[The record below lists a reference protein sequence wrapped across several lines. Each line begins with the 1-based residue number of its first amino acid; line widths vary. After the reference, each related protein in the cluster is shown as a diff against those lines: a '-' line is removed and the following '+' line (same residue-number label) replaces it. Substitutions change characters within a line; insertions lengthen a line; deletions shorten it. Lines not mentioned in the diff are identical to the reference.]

1 MECVETEDFFIKSIS
16 AMSKVEFEHRCRRL
30 HNVLDENDLSS
41 NMSFSHKGT
50 DPIPLVITTD
60 EWKTLEA
67 GVAQRARLFNALAS
81 DIYGEQRLWKEG
93 KLSAALLFANPDF
106 LQVVWKV
113 RPAGGLFVN
122 LASTDVVRLKDGSF
136 VAVADHLQ
144 VPEGLGRALENRI
157 GVSRAFP
164 ELFRSMRTERLAV
177 FFKKLM
183 DGLDEMHKEICNR
196 GESDKV
202 VLLAS
207 GPENP
212 RRAEDAVIARYLGIS
227 LVENDDLAIRN
238 MQVYMK
244 TLMGLKKI
252 GTIFRRVEDGMC
264 DPLELRVDSGE
275 GAVGLISTVRAGN
288 VAIAN
293 FLGTGV
299 LESPMFKPFLP
310 EICRELLGE
319 ELLLHDVETLWLGN
333 EEDAERVLNDP
344 EKWIFKKA
352 FRDAENFKET
362 EPKAYASMTTTAQL
376 ALLQAVEEAPEQW
389 VAEKNMD
396 VATVYAYR
404 ETISTV
410 HGDSKKE
417 DHPQFSPAVALMRFF
432 AVNTAK
438 NLSEPETTVMPGG
451 LGIFKFADKA
461 SASST
466 VSFSKAKAIGEELG
480 EKDIWVLS
488 ENPVANF
495 SLLAPASQT
504 ITPSR
509 ASGNLPSRAAENL
522 FRLGRALSASNM
534 MARIARGIAVRLSD
548 ESWMD
553 MPELPWILKAGLS
566 DESQSRLAQD
576 PENALRY
583 FILRKDN
590 KDGMQCVL
598 TEIRDLG
605 MQLRDRI
612 SEDLWLYLNGFGIA
626 EMPAGPGAAAL
637 LPYLKEVLSDS
648 AAVAGLAAD
657 SMTRGHEWRFLE
669 IGREIECALRT
680 LQLVKSLLSTTPTDE
695 MTNLRLLQAV
705 LEIGDGL
712 MTYHRRYGGRLQI
725 VPVIDLL
732 LSDESN
738 PRSVAYQVAKLR
750 DASKHLPGNN
760 QSEATFSPL
769 DRELMRVLAELRL
782 ANIEQLAETK
792 NNNRENLIKL
802 LDEQISSIERI
813 SEIVTR
819 LYLSHAPRTGV
830 LHATTTKMSEV

>member
-1 MECVETEDFFIKSIS
+1 MNSIDFEDSFFKSVSALPKTEFDHRIK
-16 AMSKVEFEHRCRRL
+16 RL
-30 HNVLDENDLSS
+30 HNVLEENDLSS
-41 NMSFSHKGT
+41 NMDHAHKGT
-50 DPIPLVITTD
+50 DPIPLVISSD
-60 EWKTLEA
+60 EWKNLEA
-67 GVAQRARLFNALAS
+67 GINQRARLFNALAK

-93 KLSAALLFANPDF
+93 RLPAALLFANPDF

-113 RPAGGLFVN
+113 KPVGDIFVN
-122 LASTDVVRLKDGSF
+122 LASTDVARLKDGSF
-136 VAVADHLQ
+136 VAMADHLQ

-177 FFKKLM
+177 FFKKLL
-183 DGLDEMHKEICNR
+183 DGLNEMHKGIR
-196 GESDKV
+196 TQGESEKV

-207 GPENP
+207 GPDNP
-212 RRAEDAVIARYLGIS
+212 RRAEDAVIARYLGIP

-275 GAVGLISTVRAGN
+275 GAVGLISSVREGN

-299 LESPMFKPFLP
+299 LETPLFKPFLP

-319 ELLLHDVETLWLGN
+319 ELLLRDVETLWLGN
-333 EEDAERVLNDP
+333 KKDFECAMAEP

-352 FRDAENFKET
+352 FRDGASFKDAES
-362 EPKAYASMTTTAQL
+362 KAYASMTTTAQL
-376 ALLQAVEEAPEQW
+376 ALLQSIESAPEEW
-389 VAEKNMD
+389 VAEKVME
-396 VATVYAYR
+396 V
-404 ETISTV
+404 STV
-410 HGDSKKE
+410 NAYCDSSRE
-417 DHPQFSPAVALMRFF
+417 FMPAVSLMRFF
-432 AVNTAK
+432 AVNTSK
-438 NLSEPETTVMPGG
+438 DRNDETSVMPGG
-451 LGIFKFADKA
+451 LGVFQFVQNDSAANTICFAKVC
-461 SASST
+461 T
-466 VSFSKAKAIGEELG
+466 VGDVLF
-480 EKDIWVLS
+480 EKDVWVLS
-488 ENPVANF
+488 EKPVQSF
-495 SLLAPASQT
+495 SLLAPADQA

-522 FRLGRALSASNM
+522 FRLGRDLSATNM
-534 MARIARGIAVRLSD
+534 MARIARGVAVRLSD

-553 MPELPWILKAGLS
+553 MLEIPWILNAGLS
-566 DESQSRLAQD
+566 DDSQSRLAQD

-583 FILRKDN
+583 FVLRKDN

-598 TEIRDLG
+598 TEIRELG

-669 IGREIECALRT
+669 LGREIECAIRT
-680 LQLVKSLLSTTPTDE
+680 LQLLKSLLSTAPDDE
-695 MTNLRLLQAV
+695 MTNLRLLQSL

-750 DASKHLPGNN
+750 EASKHLPGNN

-769 DRELMRVLAELRL
+769 DRELMRVLADLRL
-782 ANIEQLAETK
+782 ANIEQLAETV
-792 NNNRENLIKL
+792 NNKRENLIKH
-802 LDEQISSIERI
+802 LDSQIQSIERI
-813 SEIVTR
+813 VDIVTG
-819 LYLSHAPRTGV
+819 LYLSHAPRAGV
-830 LHATTTKMSEV
+830 IHATTTEMSEV

>member
-1 MECVETEDFFIKSIS
+1 MNMECVETEDTFIRSIS
-16 AMSKVEFEHRCRRL
+16 ALSKVEFEHRCRRL

-41 NMSFSHKGT
+41 SMGGNHKGT
-50 DPIPLVITTD
+50 DPIPLVITAE
-60 EWKTLEA
+60 EWKTLET
-67 GVAQRARLFNALAS
+67 GIAQRARLFNALAS
-81 DIYGEQRLWKEG
+81 DIYGEQNLWKKG
-93 KLSAALLFANPDF
+93 KLPAALLFANPDF

-113 RPAGGLFVN
+113 RPVGDVFVN
-122 LASTDVVRLKDGSF
+122 LTSTDVARLKDGSF
-136 VAVADHLQ
+136 VAVSDHLQ

-164 ELFRSMRTERLAV
+164 ELFRSMQTERLAG

-183 DGLDEMHKEICNR
+183 DGLDAMHKNIG
-196 GESDKV
+196 GEGETSKV

-207 GPENP
+207 SPDNP
-212 RRAEDAVIARYLGIS
+212 RRAEDAVIARYLGIP

-264 DPLELRVDSGE
+264 DPLELRIDSGE
-275 GAVGLISTVRAGN
+275 GAVGLISSVRAGN
-288 VAIAN
+288 IAIAN

-299 LESPMFKPFLP
+299 LETPVFKPFLP

-319 ELLLHDVETLWLGN
+319 ELLLRDVETLWLGN
-333 EEDAERVLNDP
+333 ADDAERVLAEP

-352 FRDAENFKET
+352 FRDEGSFKEA
-362 EPKAYASMTTTAQL
+362 EPKTYATMTTTAQL
-376 ALLQAVEEAPEQW
+376 ALLQTVENAPEQW
-389 VAEKNMD
+389 VAERSME
-396 VATVYAYR
+396 VSTVYAYR
-404 ETISTV
+404 GVFT
-410 HGDSKKE
+410 
-417 DHPQFSPAVALMRFF
+417 PAVSLMRFF
-432 AVNTAK
+432 AVNTA
-438 NLSEPETTVMPGG
+438 NETSVMPGG
-451 LGIFKFADKA
+451 LGIFKFADSNATNDA
-461 SASST
+461 SAST
-466 VSFSKAKAIGEELG
+466 VCAKNEYLG

-495 SLLAPASQT
+495 SLLAPASQA

-509 ASGNLPSRAAENL
+509 AGGDLPSRAAENL
-522 FRLGRALSASNM
+522 FRLGRALSSSNM

-553 MPELPWILKAGLS
+553 MPELPWILKAGLT

-590 KDGMQCVL
+590 KNGMQCVL
-598 TEIRDLG
+598 TEIRELG

-626 EMPAGPGAAAL
+626 DVPAGTGAAAL

-669 IGREIECALRT
+669 LGREIECAIRT
-680 LQLVKSLLSTTPTDE
+680 LQLVKSLLYTVPTDE

-712 MTYHRRYGGRLQI
+712 MTYHRRYGGRLQV

-750 DASKHLPGNN
+750 KAAKHLPGND

-782 ANIEQLAETK
+782 ANIEQLAETVDNK
-792 NNNRENLIKL
+792 RETLIKL
-802 LDEQISSIERI
+802 VETQINSIERI
-813 SEIVTR
+813 AEIVNR
-819 LYLSHAPRTGV
+819 LYLSHAPRAGV
-830 LHATTTKMSEV
+830 FHATTTDVSEV

>member
-41 NMSFSHKGT
+41 SMSFSHKGT

-93 KLSAALLFANPDF
+93 KLPAALLFANPDF

-183 DGLDEMHKEICNR
+183 DGLDEMHKEIRNR

-212 RRAEDAVIARYLGIS
+212 RRAEDAVIARYLGIP

-299 LESPMFKPFLP
+299 LESPMFKPFLS

-333 EEDAERVLNDP
+333 DEDAERVLNDP

-362 EPKAYASMTTTAQL
+362 EPKAYATMTTTAQL

-389 VAEKNMD
+389 VAEKSID
-396 VATVYAYR
+396 VATVYTYR
-404 ETISTV
+404 EPPLNAAQNNAARS
-410 HGDSKKE
+410 DSGKTGG
-417 DHPQFSPAVALMRFF
+417 PVFSSVTARMRFF
-432 AVNTAK
+432 AVNTK
-438 NLSEPETTVMPGG
+438 KETAVMPGG
-451 LGIFKFADKA
+451 LGILSDK
-461 SASST
+461 
-466 VSFSKAKAIGEELG
+466 LG

-522 FRLGRALSASNM
+522 FRLGRDLSASNM

-590 KDGMQCVL
+590 KEGMQCVL

-669 IGREIECALRT
+669 IGREIECALRS
-680 LQLVKSLLSTTPTDE
+680 LQLVKSLLSTAPTDE

-760 QSEATFSPL
+760 HSEATFSPL
-769 DRELMRVLAELRL
+769 DRELMRVLAELSL
-782 ANIEQLAETK
+782 ANIELLAETE

-802 LDEQISSIERI
+802 LDVQISSIERI
-813 SEIVTR
+813 AEIVTR
-819 LYLSHAPRTGV
+819 LYLSHAPRAGV
-830 LHATTTKMSEV
+830 IHATTTNMSEV

>member
-1 MECVETEDFFIKSIS
+1 MECVETEDTFIKSIS
-16 AMSKVEFEHRCRRL
+16 ALSKVEFEHRCRRL

-41 NMSFSHKGT
+41 SMGGNHKGT
-50 DPIPLVITTD
+50 DPIPLVITAE
-60 EWKTLEA
+60 EWKTLET
-67 GVAQRARLFNALAS
+67 GIAQRARLFNALAK
-81 DIYGEQRLWKEG
+81 DIYGEQSLWKKG
-93 KLSAALLFANPDF
+93 KLPAALLFANPDF

-113 RPAGGLFVN
+113 HPVGDIFVN
-122 LASTDVVRLKDGSF
+122 LTSTDVARLKDGTF

-164 ELFRSMRTERLAV
+164 ELFRSMQTERLAG

-183 DGLDEMHKEICNR
+183 DGLDAMHKNIG
-196 GESDKV
+196 GEGETSKV

-207 GPENP
+207 SPDNP
-212 RRAEDAVIARYLGIS
+212 RRAEDAVIARYLGIP

-264 DPLELRVDSGE
+264 DPLELRIDSGE
-275 GAVGLISTVRAGN
+275 GAVGLISSVRAGN

-299 LESPMFKPFLP
+299 LETPVFKPFLP

-319 ELLLHDVETLWLGN
+319 ELLLRDVETLWLGN
-333 EEDAERVLNDP
+333 AVDTERVLAEP

-352 FRDAENFKET
+352 FRDEGSFKEA
-362 EPKAYASMTTTAQL
+362 EPKTYATMTTTAQL
-376 ALLQAVEEAPEQW
+376 ALLQTVENAPEQW
-389 VAEKNMD
+389 VAERSME
-396 VATVYAYR
+396 VSTVYAYR
-404 ETISTV
+404 GEFT
-410 HGDSKKE
+410 
-417 DHPQFSPAVALMRFF
+417 PAVSLMRFF
-432 AVNTAK
+432 AVNTT
-438 NLSEPETTVMPGG
+438 NETSVMPGG
-451 LGIFKFADKA
+451 LGIFKFADSNATNDA
-461 SASST
+461 SAST
-466 VSFSKAKAIGEELG
+466 VCAKNEYLG

-488 ENPVANF
+488 ERPVANF
-495 SLLAPASQT
+495 SLLAPAGQS

-509 ASGNLPSRAAENL
+509 AGGDLPSRAAENL
-522 FRLGRALSASNM
+522 FRLGRALSSSNM

-553 MPELPWILKAGLS
+553 MPELPWILKAGLT

-590 KDGMQCVL
+590 KNGMQCAL
-598 TEIRDLG
+598 TEIRELG

-626 EMPAGPGAAAL
+626 EMPAGTGAAAL

-669 IGREIECALRT
+669 LGREIECAIRT
-680 LQLVKSLLSTTPTDE
+680 LQLVKSLLYTAPTDE

-712 MTYHRRYGGRLQI
+712 MTYHRRYGGRLQV

-750 DASKHLPGNN
+750 KAAKHLPGND

-782 ANIEQLAETK
+782 ANIEQLAETVDNK
-792 NNNRENLIKL
+792 RETLIKL
-802 LDEQISSIERI
+802 VETQINSIERI
-813 SEIVTR
+813 AEIVNR
-819 LYLSHAPRTGV
+819 LYLSHAPRAGV
-830 LHATTTKMSEV
+830 FHATTTDVSEV

>member
-1 MECVETEDFFIKSIS
+1 MNCIETDDTFIKSIS
-16 AMSKVEFEHRCRRL
+16 ALSKEEFVHRCRRL

-41 NMSFSHKGT
+41 SMGGNHKGT
-50 DPIPLVITTD
+50 DPIPLVITAE

-67 GVAQRARLFNALAS
+67 GVAQRARLFNALAN
-81 DIYGEQRLWKEG
+81 DIYGEQLLWKEG
-93 KLSAALLFANPDF
+93 KLPAALLFANPDF
-106 LQVVWKV
+106 LQVVWKA
-113 RPAGGLFVN
+113 RPIGGTFVN
-122 LASTDVVRLKDGSF
+122 ISSTDVARLEDGTF
-136 VAVADHLQ
+136 VALADHLQ

-164 ELFRSMRTERLAV
+164 ELFRNMRTERLAG

-183 DGLDEMHKEICNR
+183 DMLDAMHKDIGTQ
-196 GESDKV
+196 GETGKV

-207 GPENP
+207 GPDNP
-212 RRAEDAVIARYLGIS
+212 RRGEDAVIARYLGIP

-238 MQVYMK
+238 LQVYMK

-264 DPLELRVDSGE
+264 DPLELRIDSGE
-275 GAVGLISTVRAGN
+275 GAVGLISAVRAGN

-299 LESPMFKPFLP
+299 LESPLFKPFLP
-310 EICRELLGE
+310 ELCRKLLGE
-319 ELLLHDVETLWLGN
+319 ELLLRDAETIWLGN
-333 EEDAERVLNDP
+333 VADAERVLAEP

-352 FRDAENFKET
+352 FREEGTFKVA

-376 ALLQAVEEAPEQW
+376 ALLQAVENAPEEW
-389 VAEKNMD
+389 VAERAMNL
-396 VATVYAYR
+396 ATVYAYCG
-404 ETISTV
+404 T
-410 HGDSKKE
+410 
-417 DHPQFSPAVALMRFF
+417 FAPAVSQMRFF
-432 AVNTAK
+432 AVNAENETA
-438 NLSEPETTVMPGG
+438 VMPGG
-451 LGIFKFADKA
+451 LGIFRFADTGAVANTA
-461 SASST
+461 SISRVCSANE
-466 VSFSKAKAIGEELG
+466 VLG

-488 ENPVANF
+488 ESPVANF
-495 SLLAPASQT
+495 SLLAPAGQA

-509 ASGNLPSRAAENL
+509 AGGDLPSRAAESL

-553 MPELPWILKAGLS
+553 MPELPWILKAGLT

-590 KDGMQCVL
+590 KNGMQCVL

-626 EMPAGPGAAAL
+626 EMPAGAGAAAL

-669 IGREIECALRT
+669 LGREIESAIRT
-680 LQLVKSLLSTTPTDE
+680 LQLIRNLLSTAPDDE

-712 MTYHRRYGGRLQI
+712 MTYHRRYGGRLQV

-750 DASKHLPGNN
+750 KATRHLPGND

-782 ANIEQLAETK
+782 ANIEQLAQTAG
-792 NNNRENLIKL
+792 NTRENLIRL
-802 LDEQISSIERI
+802 LDTQTSSIERI
-813 SEIVTR
+813 AEIVNR
-819 LYLSHAPRTGV
+819 LYLSHAPRAGV
-830 LHATTTKMSEV
+830 FHATTTDVSEV

>member
-1 MECVETEDFFIKSIS
+1 MKYVETEDTFIKSIS
-16 AMSKVEFEHRCRRL
+16 ALSKVEFEHRCRRL

-41 NMSFSHKGT
+41 SMSGSHKST
-50 DPIPLVITTD
+50 DPIPLVISSD

-67 GVAQRARLFNALAS
+67 GVAQRARLFNALAK
-81 DIYGEQRLWKEG
+81 DIYGEQSLWKKG
-93 KLSAALLFANPDF
+93 KLPAALLFANPDF

-113 RPAGGLFVN
+113 QPPGGIFVN
-122 LASTDVVRLKDGSF
+122 LTATDVVRLKDGSF
-136 VAVADHLQ
+136 VAVEDHLQ

-183 DGLDEMHKEICNR
+183 DGLNEMHKDIHTQ
-196 GESDKV
+196 GEPDKV

-207 GPENP
+207 GPDNP
-212 RRAEDAVIARYLGIS
+212 RRAEDAVIARYLGIP
-227 LVENDDLAIRN
+227 LVENDDLAVRN
-238 MQVYMK
+238 LQVYMK

-319 ELLLHDVETLWLGN
+319 ELLLRDVETVWLGN
-333 EEDAERVLNDP
+333 EEDAKRVLAES

-352 FRDAENFKET
+352 FHNAESTKTT
-362 EPKAYASMTTTAQL
+362 ESKSYSSMTSTAQL
-376 ALLQAVEEAPEQW
+376 ALMQTIEDAPEQW
-389 VAEKNMD
+389 IAEKAMD

-404 ETISTV
+404 DSSPTSR
-410 HGDSKKE
+410 GDIRQSNSEKANSLE
-417 DHPQFSPAVALMRFF
+417 FTQAVSLMRFF
-432 AVNTAK
+432 AVNTK
-438 NLSEPETTVMPGG
+438 TETAVMPGG
-451 LGIFKFADKA
+451 LGIMGK
-461 SASST
+461 
-466 VSFSKAKAIGEELG
+466 GLG

-488 ENPVANF
+488 ESPVPNF
-495 SLLAPASQT
+495 SLLAPAGQA

-522 FRLGRALSASNM
+522 FRLGRDLSASNM

-583 FILRKDN
+583 FVLRKDN

-637 LPYLKEVLSDS
+637 LPYLKSVLSDS

-669 IGREIECALRT
+669 LGREIECAFRT
-680 LQLVKSLLSTTPTDE
+680 LRLIKNLLSTAPTDE
-695 MTNLRLLQAV
+695 MTDLRLLQAV

-750 DASKHLPGNN
+750 EASKHLPGNN

-782 ANIEQLAETK
+782 ANIEQLAKTE
-792 NNNRENLIKL
+792 NNHRENLEKL
-802 LDEQISSIERI
+802 LDEQINSIERI
-813 SEIVTR
+813 AEIVTR
-819 LYLSHAPRTGV
+819 LYLSHAPRAGV
-830 LHATTTKMSEV
+830 IHATTTEMSEV

>member
-1 MECVETEDFFIKSIS
+1 MECVETEDTFIKSIS
-16 AMSKVEFEHRCRRL
+16 ALSKVEFEHRCRRL

-41 NMSFSHKGT
+41 SMGGNHKGT
-50 DPIPLVITTD
+50 DPIPLVITA
-60 EWKTLEA
+60 EKWKTLEA
-67 GVAQRARLFNALAS
+67 GVTQRAKLFNALAK
-81 DIYGEQRLWKEG
+81 DIYGEQSLWKKG
-93 KLSAALLFANPDF
+93 KLPAALLFANPDF

-113 RPAGGLFVN
+113 HPVGDVFVN
-122 LASTDVVRLKDGSF
+122 LTSTDVARLKDGTF
-136 VAVADHLQ
+136 VAVSDHLQ
-144 VPEGLGRALENRI
+144 VPDGLGRALENRI

-164 ELFRSMRTERLAV
+164 ELFRSMQTERLAG

-183 DGLDEMHKEICNR
+183 DGLDAMHKNIG
-196 GESDKV
+196 GEGETSKV

-207 GPENP
+207 SPDNP
-212 RRAEDAVIARYLGIS
+212 RRAEDAVIARYLGIP

-264 DPLELRVDSGE
+264 DPLELRIDSGE
-275 GAVGLISTVRAGN
+275 GAVGLISSVRAGN

-299 LESPMFKPFLP
+299 LETPVFKPFLP

-319 ELLLHDVETLWLGN
+319 ELLLRDVETLWLGN
-333 EEDAERVLNDP
+333 ADDAECVLAEP

-352 FRDAENFKET
+352 FRDEGSFKEA
-362 EPKAYASMTTTAQL
+362 EPKTYATMTTTAQL
-376 ALLQAVEEAPEQW
+376 ALLQSVENAPEQW
-389 VAEKNMD
+389 VAERSME
-396 VATVYAYR
+396 VSTVYAY
-404 ETISTV
+404 
-410 HGDSKKE
+410 HGE
-417 DHPQFSPAVALMRFF
+417 FTPAVSLMRFF

-438 NLSEPETTVMPGG
+438 ETSVMPGG
-451 LGIFKFADKA
+451 LGIFKFADSNATNDA
-461 SASST
+461 SAST
-466 VSFSKAKAIGEELG
+466 VCAKNEYLG

-495 SLLAPASQT
+495 SLLAPASQA

-509 ASGNLPSRAAENL
+509 AGGDLPSRAAENL

-553 MPELPWILKAGLS
+553 MPELPWILKAGLT

-590 KDGMQCVL
+590 KNGMQCVL
-598 TEIRDLG
+598 TEIRELG

-626 EMPAGPGAAAL
+626 EVPAGTGAAAL

-669 IGREIECALRT
+669 LGREIECAIRT
-680 LQLVKSLLSTTPTDE
+680 LQLVKSLLYTTPTDE

-712 MTYHRRYGGRLQI
+712 MTYHRRYGGRLQV

-750 DASKHLPGNN
+750 KAAKHLPGND

-769 DRELMRVLAELRL
+769 DRELMRILAELRL
-782 ANIEQLAETK
+782 ANIEQLAETVDNK
-792 NNNRENLIKL
+792 RENLIKL
-802 LDEQISSIERI
+802 VETQINSIERI
-813 SEIVTR
+813 AEIVNR
-819 LYLSHAPRTGV
+819 LYLSHAPRAGV
-830 LHATTTKMSEV
+830 FHATTTDVSEV

>member
-16 AMSKVEFEHRCRRL
+16 AMSKVEFEHRCMRL

-41 NMSFSHKGT
+41 SMIFRHKGT
-50 DPIPLVITTD
+50 DPLPLVISTED
-60 EWKTLEA
+60 WKTIEA
-67 GVAQRARLFNALAS
+67 GIAQRARLFNALAS
-81 DIYGEQRLWKEG
+81 DIYGEQRLWKNG
-93 KLSAALLFANPDF
+93 KLPAALLFANPDF

-113 RPAGGLFVN
+113 RPTGGLFVN

-183 DGLDEMHKEICNR
+183 DGLDDMHKDIRER

-212 RRAEDAVIARYLGIS
+212 RRAEDAVIARYLGIP

-264 DPLELRVDSGE
+264 DPLELRIDSGE

-299 LESPMFKPFLP
+299 LETPMFKPFLP
-310 EICRELLGE
+310 EICKELLGE
-319 ELLLHDVETLWLGN
+319 ELLLRDVETLWLGN
-333 EEDAERVLNDP
+333 AADAERVMAEP

-352 FRDAENFKET
+352 FRDAESFKET
-362 EPKAYASMTTTAQL
+362 EPKTYASMTTTAQL
-376 ALLQAVEEAPEQW
+376 ALLQAIEEAPEQW
-389 VAEKNMD
+389 VAEKSID
-396 VATVYAYR
+396 IATVYTYR
-404 ETISTV
+404 ETPDGPNFV
-410 HGDSKKE
+410 
-417 DHPQFSPAVALMRFF
+417 PAVSQMRFF
-432 AVNTAK
+432 AVNSA
-438 NLSEPETTVMPGG
+438 SETTVMPGG
-451 LGIFKFADKA
+451 LGILDD
-461 SASST
+461 
-466 VSFSKAKAIGEELG
+466 GLG

-488 ENPVANF
+488 EKPVANF

-522 FRLGRALSASNM
+522 FRLGRDLSASNM

-583 FILRKDN
+583 FVLRKDN

-669 IGREIECALRT
+669 LGREIECAIRT
-680 LQLVKSLLSTTPTDE
+680 LRLIKNLLSTTPTDE
-695 MTNLRLLQAV
+695 MTDLRLLQAV

-750 DASKHLPGNN
+750 EASKHLPGNN

-782 ANIEQLAETK
+782 ANIEQLSKTE
-792 NNNRENLIKL
+792 NNHRENLEKL
-802 LDEQISSIERI
+802 LDEQINSIERI
-813 SEIVTR
+813 AEIVTR
-819 LYLSHAPRTGV
+819 LYLSHAPRAGV
-830 LHATTTKMSEV
+830 IHATTTEMSEV

>member
-1 MECVETEDFFIKSIS
+1 MECVVTEDFFIKSIS

-41 NMSFSHKGT
+41 SMSLGQKRT
-50 DPIPLVITTD
+50 DPLPLVISTE
-60 EWKTLEA
+60 EWKTIEA
-67 GVAQRARLFNALAS
+67 GVAQRARLYNALAC

-93 KLSAALLFANPDF
+93 KLPAALLFANPDF

-113 RPAGGLFVN
+113 RPTGGLFVN

-183 DGLDEMHKEICNR
+183 DGLDDMHKEIHTQ
-196 GESDKV
+196 GEPEKV

-212 RRAEDAVIARYLGIS
+212 RRAEDAVIARYLGIP

-264 DPLELRVDSGE
+264 DPLELRIDSGE

-310 EICRELLGE
+310 EICKELLGE
-319 ELLLHDVETLWLGN
+319 ELLLRNVETLWLGN
-333 EEDAERVLNDP
+333 ADDAKSVLAEP

-352 FRDAENFKET
+352 FRDAESLKET
-362 EPKAYASMTTTAQL
+362 EPKTYASMTTTAQL
-376 ALLQAVEEAPEQW
+376 ALLQSIEEAPEQW
-389 VAEKNMD
+389 VAEKAID
-396 VATVYAYR
+396 VATVYTYR
-404 ETISTV
+404 EPSPNANPV
-410 HGDSKKE
+410 HTTHSESKKADKPE
-417 DHPQFSPAVALMRFF
+417 FTQAIARMRFF
-432 AVNTAK
+432 AVNTMNA
-438 NLSEPETTVMPGG
+438 NFGSANSSDANPAITETTVMPGG
-451 LGIFKFADKA
+451 LGILDD
-461 SASST
+461 
-466 VSFSKAKAIGEELG
+466 GLG

-488 ENPVANF
+488 EKPVANF

-522 FRLGRALSASNM
+522 FRLGRDLSASNM

-548 ESWMD
+548 ESWID
-553 MPELPWILKAGLS
+553 MPELPWILKAGFS
-566 DESQSRLAQD
+566 DESQSRLALD

-637 LPYLKEVLSDS
+637 LPYLKAVLSDS

-669 IGREIECALRT
+669 LGREIESAIRT
-680 LQLVKSLLSTTPTDE
+680 LLLIKDLLTTVPDDE

-725 VPVIDLL
+725 APVIDLL

-750 DASKHLPGNN
+750 EASKHLPGNN

-782 ANIEQLAETK
+782 ANIEQLAEAK
-792 NNNRENLIKL
+792 NNNRENLIRL

-813 SEIVTR
+813 AEIVTR
-819 LYLSHAPRTGV
+819 LYLSHAPRAGV
-830 LHATTTKMSEV
+830 IHATTTNMSEV

>member
-41 NMSFSHKGT
+41 SMSFSHKGT

-93 KLSAALLFANPDF
+93 KLPAALLFANPDF

-183 DGLDEMHKEICNR
+183 DGLDEMHKEIRNR

-212 RRAEDAVIARYLGIS
+212 RRAEDAVIARYLGIP

-299 LESPMFKPFLP
+299 LESPMFKPFLS

-333 EEDAERVLNDP
+333 DEDAERVLNDP

-362 EPKAYASMTTTAQL
+362 EPKAYATMTTTAQL

-389 VAEKNMD
+389 VAEKSID
-396 VATVYAYR
+396 VATVYTYR
-404 ETISTV
+404 EPPLNAAQNNAARS
-410 HGDSKKE
+410 DSGKTGG
-417 DHPQFSPAVALMRFF
+417 PVFSSVTARMRFF
-432 AVNTAK
+432 AVNTK
-438 NLSEPETTVMPGG
+438 KETAVMPGG
-451 LGIFKFADKA
+451 LGILSDK
-461 SASST
+461 
-466 VSFSKAKAIGEELG
+466 LG

-522 FRLGRALSASNM
+522 FRLGRDLSASNM

-590 KDGMQCVL
+590 KEGMQCVL

-669 IGREIECALRT
+669 IGREIECALRS
-680 LQLVKSLLSTTPTDE
+680 LQLVKSLLSTAPTDE

-802 LDEQISSIERI
+802 LDEQISSIDRI
-813 SEIVTR
+813 AEIVTR
-819 LYLSHAPRTGV
+819 LYLSHAPRAGV
-830 LHATTTKMSEV
+830 IHATTTNMSEV

>member
-1 MECVETEDFFIKSIS
+1 MECVVTEDFFIKSIS

-41 NMSFSHKGT
+41 SMSFSHKGT
-50 DPIPLVITTD
+50 DPLPLVISTD
-60 EWKTLEA
+60 DWKTIEA
-67 GVAQRARLFNALAS
+67 GVAQRAKLFNALAS

-93 KLSAALLFANPDF
+93 KLPAALLFANPDF

-113 RPAGGLFVN
+113 RPAGGIFVN
-122 LASTDVVRLKDGSF
+122 LASTDVVRLQDGSF

-183 DGLDEMHKEICNR
+183 DGLDDMHKEIHTQ
-196 GESDKV
+196 GEPEKV

-212 RRAEDAVIARYLGIS
+212 RRAEDAVIARYLGIP

-264 DPLELRVDSGE
+264 DPLELRIDSGE

-319 ELLLHDVETLWLGN
+319 ELLLRDVETLWLGN
-333 EEDAERVLNDP
+333 ADDAEHVMAEP

-389 VAEKNMD
+389 VAEKSID
-396 VATVYAYR
+396 VATVYTYR
-404 ETISTV
+404 ETPQNAAQSNAA
-410 HGDSKKE
+410 HSDSGKTDGPE
-417 DHPQFSPAVALMRFF
+417 FTQAVAKMRFF
-432 AVNTAK
+432 AVNTA
-438 NLSEPETTVMPGG
+438 SETVVMPGG
-451 LGIFKFADKA
+451 HGILDD
-461 SASST
+461 
-466 VSFSKAKAIGEELG
+466 GLG

-488 ENPVANF
+488 EKPVANF

-522 FRLGRALSASNM
+522 FRLGRDLSASNM

-566 DESQSRLAQD
+566 DESQSRLALD

-637 LPYLKEVLSDS
+637 LPYLKAVLSDS

-669 IGREIECALRT
+669 LGREIESAIRT
-680 LQLVKSLLSTTPTDE
+680 LELIKDLLTTVPNDE

-750 DASKHLPGNN
+750 EASKHLPGNN

-813 SEIVTR
+813 AEIVTR
-819 LYLSHAPRTGV
+819 LYLSHAPRAGV
-830 LHATTTKMSEV
+830 IHATTTNMSEV

>member
-1 MECVETEDFFIKSIS
+1 MNCVEDEDFFIRSIS

-41 NMSFSHKGT
+41 SMGCSHKGT
-50 DPIPLVITTD
+50 DPIPLVISTD
-60 EWKTLEA
+60 EWKTIEA
-67 GVAQRARLFNALAS
+67 GVAQRARLFNALAN
-81 DIYGEQRLWKEG
+81 DIYGEQRLWKVG
-93 KLSAALLFANPDF
+93 KLPAALLFANPDF

-113 RPAGGLFVN
+113 RPAGGIFVN
-122 LASTDVVRLKDGSF
+122 LASTDVVRLNDGSF
-136 VAVADHLQ
+136 VAVGDHLQ

-183 DGLDEMHKEICNR
+183 DGLDDMHENIRER

-212 RRAEDAVIARYLGIS
+212 RRAEDAVIARYLGIP
-227 LVENDDLAIRN
+227 LVENDDLAIRH

-264 DPLELRVDSGE
+264 DPLELRIDSGE

-319 ELLLHDVETLWLGN
+319 ELLLRDVETLWLGN
-333 EEDAERVLNDP
+333 GADAERVLAEP

-352 FRDAENFKET
+352 FRDAESFKEV
-362 EPKAYASMTTTAQL
+362 EPKTYASMTITAQL
-376 ALLQAVEEAPEQW
+376 ALLQAVEESPEQW
-389 VAEKNMD
+389 VAEKSIES
-396 VATVYAYR
+396 ATVYAYR
-404 ETISTV
+404 ETPENAAHSD
-410 HGDSKKE
+410 GEKSSGPE
-417 DHPQFSPAVALMRFF
+417 FSSVAARMRFF
-432 AVNTAK
+432 AVNTK
-438 NLSEPETTVMPGG
+438 KETAVMPGG
-451 LGIFKFADKA
+451 LGILGD
-461 SASST
+461 
-466 VSFSKAKAIGEELG
+466 GLG

-495 SLLAPASQT
+495 SLLAPAGQT

-548 ESWMD
+548 ESWME

-566 DESQSRLAQD
+566 DDSQSRLAQD

-583 FILRKDN
+583 FVLRKDN

-637 LPYLKEVLSDS
+637 LPYLKAVLSDS

-669 IGREIECALRT
+669 LGREIECAIRT
-680 LQLVKSLLSTTPTDE
+680 LRLIRNLLSTAPTDE
-695 MTNLRLLQAV
+695 MTDLRLLQAV

-750 DASKHLPGNN
+750 EASKHLPGNN
-760 QSEATFSPL
+760 QSETTFSPL

-782 ANIEQLAETK
+782 ANIEQLAKTENNHRK
-792 NNNRENLIKL
+792 NLEKL
-802 LDEQISSIERI
+802 LDEQINSIERI
-813 SEIVTR
+813 AEIVTR
-819 LYLSHAPRTGV
+819 LYLSHAPRAGV
-830 LHATTTKMSEV
+830 IHATTTEMSEV

>member
-1 MECVETEDFFIKSIS
+1 MKYVETEDAFMKSIS
-16 AMSKVEFEHRCRRL
+16 ALSKVEFEHRCRRL

-41 NMSFSHKGT
+41 SMSGSHKCT
-50 DPIPLVITTD
+50 DPIPLVISND

-67 GVAQRARLFNALAS
+67 GVAQRARLFNALAK
-81 DIYGEQRLWKEG
+81 DIYGEQSLWKKG
-93 KLSAALLFANPDF
+93 KLPAALLFANPDF

-113 RPAGGLFVN
+113 QPPGGIFVN
-122 LASTDVVRLKDGSF
+122 LTATDVVRLKDGSF
-136 VAVADHLQ
+136 VAVEDHLQ

-183 DGLDEMHKEICNR
+183 DGLNDMHKDIHTQ
-196 GESDKV
+196 GEPDKV

-207 GPENP
+207 GPDNP
-212 RRAEDAVIARYLGIS
+212 RRAEDAVIARYLGIP
-227 LVENDDLAIRN
+227 LVENDDLAVRN
-238 MQVYMK
+238 LQVYMK

-275 GAVGLISTVRAGN
+275 GAVGLISSVRAGN

-319 ELLLHDVETLWLGN
+319 ELLLRDVETIWLGN
-333 EEDAERVLNDP
+333 EENAKRVLAES

-352 FRDAENFKET
+352 FHNAENSKT
-362 EPKAYASMTTTAQL
+362 TVSKLYSSMTSTAQL
-376 ALLQAVEEAPEQW
+376 ALIQTIEEAPEQW
-389 VAEKNMD
+389 IAEKAME

-404 ETISTV
+404 DSLLSNRSEVRQNNSEKANSLEFTQTV
-410 HGDSKKE
+410 S
-417 DHPQFSPAVALMRFF
+417 LMRFF
-432 AVNTAK
+432 AVNTK
-438 NLSEPETTVMPGG
+438 TETAVMPGG
-451 LGIFKFADKA
+451 LGIMGK
-461 SASST
+461 
-466 VSFSKAKAIGEELG
+466 GLG

-488 ENPVANF
+488 ESPVPNF
-495 SLLAPASQT
+495 SLLAPAGQA

-522 FRLGRALSASNM
+522 FRLGRDLSASNM

-583 FILRKDN
+583 FVLRKDN

-637 LPYLKEVLSDS
+637 LPYLKAVLSDS

-669 IGREIECALRT
+669 LGREIECAIRT
-680 LQLVKSLLSTTPTDE
+680 LQLIKSLLSTAPVDE

-712 MTYHRRYGGRLQI
+712 MTYHRRYGGRLQV

-750 DASKHLPGNN
+750 KASKHLPGNN

-782 ANIEQLAETK
+782 ANIEQLAETE

-802 LDEQISSIERI
+802 LDVQISSIERI
-813 SEIVTR
+813 AEIVTR

>member
-1 MECVETEDFFIKSIS
+1 
-16 AMSKVEFEHRCRRL
+16 
-30 HNVLDENDLSS
+30 
-41 NMSFSHKGT
+41 
-50 DPIPLVITTD
+50 
-60 EWKTLEA
+60 
-67 GVAQRARLFNALAS
+67 
-81 DIYGEQRLWKEG
+81 
-93 KLSAALLFANPDF
+93 
-106 LQVVWKV
+106 
-113 RPAGGLFVN
+113 
-122 LASTDVVRLKDGSF
+122 
-136 VAVADHLQ
+136 
-144 VPEGLGRALENRI
+144 
-157 GVSRAFP
+157 
-164 ELFRSMRTERLAV
+164 
-177 FFKKLM
+177 M
-183 DGLDEMHKEICNR
+183 DGLDAMHKNIG
-196 GESDKV
+196 GEGETSKV

-207 GPENP
+207 SPDNP
-212 RRAEDAVIARYLGIS
+212 RRAEDAVIARYLGIP

-264 DPLELRVDSGE
+264 DPLELRIDSGE
-275 GAVGLISTVRAGN
+275 GAVGLISSVRAGN
-288 VAIAN
+288 IAIAN

-299 LESPMFKPFLP
+299 LETPVFKPFLP

-319 ELLLHDVETLWLGN
+319 ELQLRDVETLWLGN
-333 EEDAERVLNDP
+333 AVDTERVLAEP

-352 FRDAENFKET
+352 FRDEGSFKEA
-362 EPKAYASMTTTAQL
+362 EPKTYATMTTTAQL
-376 ALLQAVEEAPEQW
+376 ALLQAVENAPEQW
-389 VAEKNMD
+389 VAEKSME
-396 VATVYAYR
+396 VSTVYAYR
-404 ETISTV
+404 GEFT
-410 HGDSKKE
+410 
-417 DHPQFSPAVALMRFF
+417 PAVSLMRFF

-438 NLSEPETTVMPGG
+438 ETSVMPGG
-451 LGIFKFADKA
+451 LGIFKFADSNATNDA
-461 SASST
+461 SAST
-466 VSFSKAKAIGEELG
+466 VCAKNEYLG

-495 SLLAPASQT
+495 SLLAPASQA

-509 ASGNLPSRAAENL
+509 AGGDLPSRAAENL
-522 FRLGRALSASNM
+522 FRLGRALSSSNM

-553 MPELPWILKAGLS
+553 MPELPWILKAGLT

-590 KDGMQCVL
+590 KNGMQCVL
-598 TEIRDLG
+598 TEIRELG

-626 EMPAGPGAAAL
+626 DVPAGTGAAAL

-669 IGREIECALRT
+669 LGREIECAIRT
-680 LQLVKSLLSTTPTDE
+680 LQLVKSLLYTAPTDE

-705 LEIGDGL
+705 LEIGDGF
-712 MTYHRRYGGRLQI
+712 MTYHRRYGGRLQV

-750 DASKHLPGNN
+750 KAAKHLPGND

-782 ANIEQLAETK
+782 ANIEQLAETVDNK
-792 NNNRENLIKL
+792 RENLIKL
-802 LDEQISSIERI
+802 VDAQINSIERI
-813 SEIVTR
+813 AEIVNR
-819 LYLSHAPRTGV
+819 LYLSHAPRADV
-830 LHATTTKMSEV
+830 FHATTTDVSEV

>member
-41 NMSFSHKGT
+41 SMSFSHKGT

-93 KLSAALLFANPDF
+93 KLPAALLFANPDF

-136 VAVADHLQ
+136 VAVEDHLQ

-183 DGLDEMHKEICNR
+183 DGLDEMHKEICNW

-212 RRAEDAVIARYLGIS
+212 RRAEDAVIARYLGIP

-333 EEDAERVLNDP
+333 DEDAERVLNDP

-389 VAEKNMD
+389 VAEKSID
-396 VATVYAYR
+396 VATVYTYR
-404 ETISTV
+404 EPPLNATQNNAAHSDGGKTGGPV
-410 HGDSKKE
+410 
-417 DHPQFSPAVALMRFF
+417 FSSVTARMRFF
-432 AVNTAK
+432 AVNTK
-438 NLSEPETTVMPGG
+438 TETAVMPGG
-451 LGIFKFADKA
+451 LGILSDK
-461 SASST
+461 
-466 VSFSKAKAIGEELG
+466 LG

-488 ENPVANF
+488 ENPVVNF

-669 IGREIECALRT
+669 IGREIECAIRT
-680 LQLVKSLLSTTPTDE
+680 LQLVKSLLSTSPTDE

-750 DASKHLPGNN
+750 EASKHLPGNN

-769 DRELMRVLAELRL
+769 DRELMRVLSELRL
-782 ANIEQLAETK
+782 ANIEQLAETQ

-802 LDEQISSIERI
+802 LDEQINSIERI
-813 SEIVTR
+813 AEIVTR

>member
-1 MECVETEDFFIKSIS
+1 MECVVTEDFFIKSIS

-41 NMSFSHKGT
+41 SMSFSHKGT
-50 DPIPLVITTD
+50 DPLPLVISTD
-60 EWKTLEA
+60 DWKTIEA
-67 GVAQRARLFNALAS
+67 GVAQRAKLFNALAS

-93 KLSAALLFANPDF
+93 KLPAALLFANPDF

-113 RPAGGLFVN
+113 RPAGGIFVN
-122 LASTDVVRLKDGSF
+122 LASTDVVRLQDGSF

-183 DGLDEMHKEICNR
+183 DGLDDMHKEIHTQ
-196 GESDKV
+196 GEPEKV

-212 RRAEDAVIARYLGIS
+212 RRAEDAVIARYLGIP

-264 DPLELRVDSGE
+264 DPLELRIDSGE

-310 EICRELLGE
+310 DICRELLGE
-319 ELLLHDVETLWLGN
+319 ELLLRDVETLWLGN
-333 EEDAERVLNDP
+333 VADAERVMAEP
-344 EKWIFKKA
+344 GKWIFKKA
-352 FRDAENFKET
+352 FREAENFKET

-376 ALLQAVEEAPEQW
+376 ALLQAIEEAPEQW
-389 VAEKNMD
+389 VAEKSID
-396 VATVYAYR
+396 VATVYTYR
-404 ETISTV
+404 ETPQNAAQSNAA
-410 HGDSKKE
+410 HSDSGKTDGPE
-417 DHPQFSPAVALMRFF
+417 FTQAVAKMRFF
-432 AVNTAK
+432 AVNTT
-438 NLSEPETTVMPGG
+438 SETAVMPGG
-451 LGIFKFADKA
+451 LGILDD
-461 SASST
+461 
-466 VSFSKAKAIGEELG
+466 GLG

-488 ENPVANF
+488 EKPVANF

-522 FRLGRALSASNM
+522 FRLGRDLSASNM

-566 DESQSRLAQD
+566 DESQSRLALD

-637 LPYLKEVLSDS
+637 LPYLKAVLSDS

-669 IGREIECALRT
+669 LGREIESAIRT
-680 LQLVKSLLSTTPTDE
+680 LELIKDLLTTVPNDE

-750 DASKHLPGNN
+750 EASKHLPGNN

-813 SEIVTR
+813 AEIVTR
-819 LYLSHAPRTGV
+819 LYLSNAPRAGV
-830 LHATTTKMSEV
+830 IHATTTNMSEV

>member
-1 MECVETEDFFIKSIS
+1 MECVETEDTFIKSIS
-16 AMSKVEFEHRCRRL
+16 ALSKVEFEHRCRRL

-41 NMSFSHKGT
+41 SMGGNHKGT
-50 DPIPLVITTD
+50 DPIPLVITAE

-67 GVAQRARLFNALAS
+67 GVAQRARLFNALAK
-81 DIYGEQRLWKEG
+81 DIYGEQSLWKKG
-93 KLSAALLFANPDF
+93 KLPAALLFANPDF

-113 RPAGGLFVN
+113 HPVGDVFVN
-122 LASTDVVRLKDGSF
+122 LTSTDVARLKDGTF
-136 VAVADHLQ
+136 VAVSDHLQ
-144 VPEGLGRALENRI
+144 VPDGLGRALENRI

-164 ELFRSMRTERLAV
+164 ELFRSMQTERLAG

-183 DGLDEMHKEICNR
+183 DGLDAMHKNIG
-196 GESDKV
+196 GEGETSKV

-207 GPENP
+207 SPDNP
-212 RRAEDAVIARYLGIS
+212 RRAEDAVIARYLGIP

-264 DPLELRVDSGE
+264 DPLELRIDSGE
-275 GAVGLISTVRAGN
+275 GAVGLISSVRAGN

-299 LESPMFKPFLP
+299 LETPVFKPFLP

-319 ELLLHDVETLWLGN
+319 ELLLRDVETLWLGN
-333 EEDAERVLNDP
+333 ADDAERVLAEP

-352 FRDAENFKET
+352 FRDEGSFKEA
-362 EPKAYASMTTTAQL
+362 EPKTYATMTTTAQL
-376 ALLQAVEEAPEQW
+376 ALLQAVENAPEQW
-389 VAEKNMD
+389 VAERSME
-396 VATVYAYR
+396 VSTVYAY
-404 ETISTV
+404 
-410 HGDSKKE
+410 HGE
-417 DHPQFSPAVALMRFF
+417 FTPAVSLMRFF
-432 AVNTAK
+432 AVNTA
-438 NLSEPETTVMPGG
+438 NGTSVMPGG
-451 LGIFKFADKA
+451 LGILDN
-461 SASST
+461 
-466 VSFSKAKAIGEELG
+466 GLG

-495 SLLAPASQT
+495 SLLAPASQA

-509 ASGNLPSRAAENL
+509 AGGDLPSRAAENL
-522 FRLGRALSASNM
+522 FRLGRALSSSNM

-553 MPELPWILKAGLS
+553 MPELPWILKAGLT

-590 KDGMQCVL
+590 KNGMQCVL
-598 TEIRDLG
+598 TEIRELG

-626 EMPAGPGAAAL
+626 EVPAGTGAAAL

-669 IGREIECALRT
+669 LGREIECAIRT
-680 LQLVKSLLSTTPTDE
+680 LQLVKSLLYTAPTDE

-712 MTYHRRYGGRLQI
+712 MTYHRRYGGRLQVI
-725 VPVIDLL
+725 PVIDLL

-750 DASKHLPGNN
+750 KAAKHLPGND

-782 ANIEQLAETK
+782 ANIEQLAETIDK
-792 NNNRENLIKL
+792 KRENLIKL
-802 LDEQISSIERI
+802 VDAQINSIERI
-813 SEIVTR
+813 AEIVNR
-819 LYLSHAPRTGV
+819 LYLSHAPRAGV
-830 LHATTTKMSEV
+830 FHATTTDVSEV

>member
-1 MECVETEDFFIKSIS
+1 MECVKTEDTFIKSIS
-16 AMSKVEFEHRCRRL
+16 ALSKVEFEHRCRRL

-41 NMSFSHKGT
+41 TTGGNHKGT
-50 DPIPLVITTD
+50 DPIPLVITAE

-67 GVAQRARLFNALAS
+67 GVAQRARLFNALAN
-81 DIYGEQRLWKEG
+81 DIYGEQRLWKNG
-93 KLSAALLFANPDF
+93 KLPAALLFANPDF
-106 LQVVWKV
+106 LQVVWNV
-113 RPAGGLFVN
+113 HPVGGIFVN
-122 LASTDVVRLKDGSF
+122 LTSTDVARLKDGSF
-136 VAVADHLQ
+136 VAISDHLQ

-164 ELFRSMRTERLAV
+164 ELFRSMQTERLAG

-183 DGLDEMHKEICNR
+183 DGLDAMHKNTGGD
-196 GESDKV
+196 GETSKV

-207 GPENP
+207 SPDNP
-212 RRAEDAVIARYLGIS
+212 RRAEDAVIARYLGIP

-252 GTIFRRVEDGMC
+252 ETIFRRVEDGMC
-264 DPLELRVDSGE
+264 DPLELRIDSGE
-275 GAVGLISTVRAGN
+275 GAVGLISSVRAGN

-299 LESPMFKPFLP
+299 LETPVFKMFLP

-319 ELLLHDVETLWLGN
+319 ELLLRDAETLWLGN
-333 EEDAERVLNDP
+333 AADAERVLAEP

-352 FRDAENFKET
+352 FHDEGNFKEA
-362 EPKAYASMTTTAQL
+362 EPKAYATMTTTAQL
-376 ALLQAVEEAPEQW
+376 ALLQAIENAPEQW
-389 VAEKNMD
+389 VAEKNME
-396 VATVYAYR
+396 VSTIYAYR
-404 ETISTV
+404 GE
-410 HGDSKKE
+410 
-417 DHPQFSPAVALMRFF
+417 FSPAVSLMRFF
-432 AVNTAK
+432 AVNTT
-438 NLSEPETTVMPGG
+438 NGTSVMPGG
-451 LGIFKFADKA
+451 LGIFKFAESNATSAA
-461 SASST
+461 SVSGAPTCAT
-466 VSFSKAKAIGEELG
+466 VTSAAGISMACAVGEELG

-495 SLLAPASQT
+495 SLLAPASQA

-509 ASGNLPSRAAENL
+509 AGGDLPSRAAENL
-522 FRLGRALSASNM
+522 FRLGRALSSSNM

-553 MPELPWILKAGLS
+553 MPELPWILKAGLT

-590 KDGMQCVL
+590 KNGMQCVL
-598 TEIRDLG
+598 TDIRELG

-626 EMPAGPGAAAL
+626 EMPAGTGAAAL

-669 IGREIECALRT
+669 LGREIECAIRT
-680 LQLVKSLLSTTPTDE
+680 LQLVKSLLYTAPTDE

-712 MTYHRRYGGRLQI
+712 MTYHRRYGGRLQV

-750 DASKHLPGNN
+750 KASKHLPGNDQN
-760 QSEATFSPL
+760 ETTFSPL
-769 DRELMRVLAELRL
+769 DRELMRVLTELRL
-782 ANIEQLAETK
+782 ANIEQLAETVDNK
-792 NNNRENLIKL
+792 RENLIKL
-802 LDEQISSIERI
+802 VETQINSIERI
-813 SEIVTR
+813 AEIVNR
-819 LYLSHAPRTGV
+819 LYLSHAPRAGV
-830 LHATTTKMSEV
+830 FHATTTDVSEV

>member
-1 MECVETEDFFIKSIS
+1 MAQFLHSKECMKCVETEDTFIKSIS
-16 AMSKVEFEHRCRRL
+16 SLSNVEFEHRCRRL

-41 NMSFSHKGT
+41 SMGGSHKGT

-93 KLSAALLFANPDF
+93 KLPAALLFANPDF

-113 RPAGGLFVN
+113 HPAGGIFVN

-164 ELFRSMRTERLAV
+164 ELFRSMHTERLAV
-177 FFKKLM
+177 FFKKLV
-183 DGLDEMHKEICNR
+183 DGLNEMHKEIHTQ
-196 GESDKV
+196 GDSDKV

-212 RRAEDAVIARYLGIS
+212 RRAEDAVIARYLGIP

-310 EICRELLGE
+310 EICKELLGE
-319 ELLLHDVETLWLGN
+319 ELLLRDVETLWLGN
-333 EEDAERVLNDP
+333 TGDAERVLAKP

-352 FRDAENFKET
+352 FRDADNFKET
-362 EPKAYASMTTTAQL
+362 EPKAYASMTATAQL

-389 VAEKNMD
+389 VAEKAME
-396 VATVYAYR
+396 VATVYTYR
-404 ETISTV
+404 ESNQDFT
-410 HGDSKKE
+410 
-417 DHPQFSPAVALMRFF
+417 QVAAKMRFF
-432 AVNTAK
+432 AVNTNAK
-438 NLSEPETTVMPGG
+438 TSVMPGG
-451 LGIFKFADKA
+451 LGILGD
-461 SASST
+461 
-466 VSFSKAKAIGEELG
+466 GLG

-495 SLLAPASQT
+495 SLLAPAGQA

-522 FRLGRALSASNM
+522 FRLGRALSSSNM

-590 KDGMQCVL
+590 KKGMQCVL

-626 EMPAGPGAAAL
+626 ETPAGPGAAAL

-669 IGREIECALRT
+669 LGREIECAIRT
-680 LQLVKSLLSTTPTDE
+680 LQLIKDLLSTSPTDE

-712 MTYHRRYGGRLQI
+712 MTYHRRYGGRLQV

-750 DASKHLPGNN
+750 EAAKHLPGNN
-760 QSEATFSPL
+760 QSETTFSPL

-782 ANIEQLAETK
+782 ANIEQLAETV
-792 NNNRENLIKL
+792 NNNRENLKKL
-802 LDEQISSIERI
+802 LDEQINSIERI
-813 SEIVTR
+813 AEIVTR

-830 LHATTTKMSEV
+830 IHATTTEMSEV

>member
-1 MECVETEDFFIKSIS
+1 MNCIETDDTFIKSIS
-16 AMSKVEFEHRCRRL
+16 ALSKEEFEHRCRRL

-41 NMSFSHKGT
+41 SMGGNHKGT
-50 DPIPLVITTD
+50 DPIPLVITAE

-67 GVAQRARLFNALAS
+67 GVAQRARLFNALAN
-81 DIYGEQRLWKEG
+81 DIYGEQLLWKEG
-93 KLSAALLFANPDF
+93 KLPAALLFANPDF
-106 LQVVWKV
+106 LQVVWKA
-113 RPAGGLFVN
+113 RPIGGTFVN
-122 LASTDVVRLKDGSF
+122 ISSTDVARLEDGTF
-136 VAVADHLQ
+136 VALADHLQ

-164 ELFRSMRTERLAV
+164 ELFRNMRTERLAG

-183 DGLDEMHKEICNR
+183 DMLDAMHKDIGTQ
-196 GESDKV
+196 GETGKV

-207 GPENP
+207 GPDNP
-212 RRAEDAVIARYLGIS
+212 RRGEDAVIARYLGIP

-238 MQVYMK
+238 LQVYMK

-264 DPLELRVDSGE
+264 DPLELRIDSGE
-275 GAVGLISTVRAGN
+275 GAVGLISAVRAGN

-299 LESPMFKPFLP
+299 LESPLFKPFLP
-310 EICRELLGE
+310 EICRKLLGE
-319 ELLLHDVETLWLGN
+319 ELLLHDAETIWLGN
-333 EEDAERVLNDP
+333 AADAERVMAEP

-352 FRDAENFKET
+352 FREEGTLKAAE
-362 EPKAYASMTTTAQL
+362 PRAYASMTTTAQL
-376 ALLQAVEEAPEQW
+376 ALLQAIENAPEEW
-389 VAEKNMD
+389 VAERAMNLP
-396 VATVYAYR
+396 TVYAYR
-404 ETISTV
+404 GALTPAIS
-410 HGDSKKE
+410 
-417 DHPQFSPAVALMRFF
+417 LMRFF
-432 AVNTAK
+432 AVNTA
-438 NLSEPETTVMPGG
+438 NETAVMPGG
-451 LGIFKFADKA
+451 LGIFRFADTGAVANTA
-461 SASST
+461 SISRVCSANE
-466 VSFSKAKAIGEELG
+466 VLG

-488 ENPVANF
+488 ESPVANF
-495 SLLAPASQT
+495 SLLAPAGQA

-509 ASGNLPSRAAENL
+509 AGGDLPSRAAESL

-553 MPELPWILKAGLS
+553 MPELPWILKAGLT

-590 KDGMQCVL
+590 KNGMQCVL

-626 EMPAGPGAAAL
+626 EMPAGTGAAAL

-669 IGREIECALRT
+669 LGREIECAIRT
-680 LQLVKSLLSTTPTDE
+680 LQLVSSLLYTAPTDE
-695 MTNLRLLQAV
+695 MTNLRLLQAI

-712 MTYHRRYGGRLQI
+712 MTYHRRYGGRLQV

-750 DASKHLPGNN
+750 KAAKHLPGND

-782 ANIEQLAETK
+782 ANIEQLAETVDNK
-792 NNNRENLIKL
+792 RENLIKL
-802 LDEQISSIERI
+802 VETQIKSIERI
-813 SEIVTR
+813 AEIVNR
-819 LYLSHAPRTGV
+819 LYLSHAPRAGV
-830 LHATTTKMSEV
+830 FHATTTDVSEV

>member
-1 MECVETEDFFIKSIS
+1 MNMKCVETKDSFIKSIS
-16 AMSKVEFEHRCRRL
+16 ALSKVELEHRCRRL

-41 NMSFSHKGT
+41 SMGGNHKGT
-50 DPIPLVITTD
+50 DPIPLVITAE

-81 DIYGEQRLWKEG
+81 DIYGEQSLWKKG
-93 KLSAALLFANPDF
+93 KLPATLLFANPYF
-106 LQVVWKV
+106 LQAVWKANPV
-113 RPAGGLFVN
+113 GGIFVN
-122 LASTDVVRLKDGSF
+122 LASTDVVRLNDDSF
-136 VAVADHLQ
+136 VAIADHLQ

-164 ELFRSMRTERLAV
+164 ELFRSMQTERLAG

-183 DGLDEMHKEICNR
+183 DGLNAMHKNIG
-196 GESDKV
+196 GEGETSKV

-207 GPENP
+207 SPDNP
-212 RRAEDAVIARYLGIS
+212 RRAEDAVIARYLGIP

-264 DPLELRVDSGE
+264 DPLELRIDSGE
-275 GAVGLISTVRAGN
+275 GAVGLISSVRAGN

-299 LESPMFKPFLP
+299 LETPMFKMFLP

-319 ELLLHDVETLWLGN
+319 ELLLRDVETLWLGN
-333 EEDAERVLNDP
+333 ATDAERVLAEP

-352 FRDAENFKET
+352 FRDEGNFKEV
-362 EPKAYASMTTTAQL
+362 EPKAFATMTNTAQL
-376 ALLQAVEEAPEQW
+376 ALLQAVDNAPDQW
-389 VAEKNMD
+389 VAERSME
-396 VATVYAYR
+396 VSTVYAYR
-404 ETISTV
+404 GEFT
-410 HGDSKKE
+410 
-417 DHPQFSPAVALMRFF
+417 PAVSLMRFF
-432 AVNTAK
+432 AVNTTK
-438 NLSEPETTVMPGG
+438 GTSVMPGG
-451 LGIFKFADKA
+451 LGIFEFTESNATSAA
-461 SASST
+461 SVPTGCT
-466 VSFSKAKAIGEELG
+466 VSEELG

-495 SLLAPASQT
+495 SLLAPAGQA

-509 ASGNLPSRAAENL
+509 AGGDLPSRAAENL
-522 FRLGRALSASNM
+522 FRLGRALSSSNM

-553 MPELPWILKAGLS
+553 MPELPWILKAGLT

-590 KDGMQCVL
+590 KNGMQCVL
-598 TEIRDLG
+598 TEIRELG

-626 EMPAGPGAAAL
+626 EVPAGTGAATL

-669 IGREIECALRT
+669 LGREIECAIRT
-680 LQLVKSLLSTTPTDE
+680 LRLVKSLLYTAPTDE

-712 MTYHRRYGGRLQI
+712 MTYHRRYGGRLQV

-750 DASKHLPGNN
+750 KAAKHLPGNDQN
-760 QSEATFSPL
+760 ETTFSPL

-782 ANIEQLAETK
+782 ANIEQLAETVDNK
-792 NNNRENLIKL
+792 RENLIKL
-802 LDEQISSIERI
+802 VETQINSIERI
-813 SEIVTR
+813 AEIVNR
-819 LYLSHAPRTGV
+819 LYLSHAPRAGV
-830 LHATTTKMSEV
+830 FHATTTDVSEV

>member
-1 MECVETEDFFIKSIS
+1 MNMECVETEDTFIKSIS
-16 AMSKVEFEHRCRRL
+16 ALSKVEFEHRCRRL

-41 NMSFSHKGT
+41 SMGGNHKGT
-50 DPIPLVITTD
+50 DPIPLVITAE
-60 EWKTLEA
+60 EWKTLDT
-67 GVAQRARLFNALAS
+67 GIAQRARLFNVLAK
-81 DIYGEQRLWKEG
+81 DIYGEQSLWKKG
-93 KLSAALLFANPDF
+93 KLPAALLFANPDF

-113 RPAGGLFVN
+113 HPVGDVFVN
-122 LASTDVVRLKDGSF
+122 LTSTDVARLKDGTF

-144 VPEGLGRALENRI
+144 VPDGLGRALENRI

-164 ELFRSMRTERLAV
+164 ELFRSMQTERLAG

-183 DGLDEMHKEICNR
+183 DGLDAMHKNIG
-196 GESDKV
+196 GEGETSKV

-207 GPENP
+207 SPDNP
-212 RRAEDAVIARYLGIS
+212 RRAEDAVIARYLGIP

-264 DPLELRVDSGE
+264 DPLELRIDSGE
-275 GAVGLISTVRAGN
+275 GAVGLISSVRAGN

-293 FLGTGV
+293 FLGTGG
-299 LESPMFKPFLP
+299 LETPVFKPFLP

-319 ELLLHDVETLWLGN
+319 KLLLRDVETLWLGN
-333 EEDAERVLNDP
+333 AVDTERVLAEP

-352 FRDAENFKET
+352 FRDEGNFKEA
-362 EPKAYASMTTTAQL
+362 EPKTYATMTTTAQL
-376 ALLQAVEEAPEQW
+376 ALLQAVENAPEQW
-389 VAEKNMD
+389 VAERSMEIS
-396 VATVYAYR
+396 TVYAY
-404 ETISTV
+404 
-410 HGDSKKE
+410 HGE
-417 DHPQFSPAVALMRFF
+417 FTPAVSLMRFF
-432 AVNTAK
+432 AVNSA
-438 NLSEPETTVMPGG
+438 NETSVMPGG
-451 LGIFKFADKA
+451 LGIFKFADSNATNDA
-461 SASST
+461 SAST
-466 VSFSKAKAIGEELG
+466 VCAKNEYLG

-495 SLLAPASQT
+495 SLLAPASQA

-509 ASGNLPSRAAENL
+509 AGGDLPSRAAENL
-522 FRLGRALSASNM
+522 FRLGRALSSSNM

-553 MPELPWILKAGLS
+553 MPELPWILKAGLT

-590 KDGMQCVL
+590 KNGMQCVL
-598 TEIRDLG
+598 TEIRELG

-626 EMPAGPGAAAL
+626 DVPAGTGAAAL

-669 IGREIECALRT
+669 LGREIECAIRT
-680 LQLVKSLLSTTPTDE
+680 LQLVKSLLYTAPTDE

-712 MTYHRRYGGRLQI
+712 MTYHRRYGGRLQV

-750 DASKHLPGNN
+750 KAAKHLPGND

-782 ANIEQLAETK
+782 ANIEQLAETVDNK
-792 NNNRENLIKL
+792 RENLIKL
-802 LDEQISSIERI
+802 VETQINSIERI
-813 SEIVTR
+813 AEIVNR
-819 LYLSHAPRTGV
+819 LYLSHAPRAGV
-830 LHATTTKMSEV
+830 FHATTTDVSEV

>member
-1 MECVETEDFFIKSIS
+1 MECVETEDTFIRSIS
-16 AMSKVEFEHRCRRL
+16 ALSKVEFEHRCRRL
-30 HNVLDENDLSS
+30 YNVLDENDLSS
-41 NMSFSHKGT
+41 SMGGNHKGT
-50 DPIPLVITTD
+50 DPIPLVITAE
-60 EWKTLEA
+60 EWKTLKA
-67 GVAQRARLFNALAS
+67 GVTQRARLFNALAK
-81 DIYGEQRLWKEG
+81 DIYGEQRLWKNG
-93 KLSAALLFANPDF
+93 KLPAALLFANPDF

-113 RPAGGLFVN
+113 RPVGDVFVN
-122 LASTDVVRLKDGSF
+122 LTSTDVARLKDGSF
-136 VAVADHLQ
+136 VAVSDHLQ

-164 ELFRSMRTERLAV
+164 ELFRSMQTERLAG

-183 DGLDEMHKEICNR
+183 DGLDAMHKNIG
-196 GESDKV
+196 GEGETSKV

-207 GPENP
+207 SPDNP
-212 RRAEDAVIARYLGIS
+212 RRAEDAVIARYLGIP

-264 DPLELRVDSGE
+264 DPLELRIDSGE
-275 GAVGLISTVRAGN
+275 GAVGLISSVRAGN

-299 LESPMFKPFLP
+299 LETPVFKPFLP

-319 ELLLHDVETLWLGN
+319 ELLLRDVETLWLGN
-333 EEDAERVLNDP
+333 AADAERVLAEP

-352 FRDAENFKET
+352 FRDEGSVKEA
-362 EPKAYASMTTTAQL
+362 EPKAYATMTTTAQL
-376 ALLQAVEEAPEQW
+376 ALLQAVENAPEQW
-389 VAEKNMD
+389 AVEKSME
-396 VATVYAYR
+396 VSTVYAYR
-404 ETISTV
+404 GEFT
-410 HGDSKKE
+410 
-417 DHPQFSPAVALMRFF
+417 PAVSLMRFF

-438 NLSEPETTVMPGG
+438 ETSVMPGG
-451 LGIFKFADKA
+451 LGIFKFAESNATSDA
-461 SASST
+461 SGSM
-466 VSFSKAKAIGEELG
+466 VCAKNEYLG

-495 SLLAPASQT
+495 SLLAPASQA

-509 ASGNLPSRAAENL
+509 AGGDLPSRAAENL

-553 MPELPWILKAGLS
+553 MPELPWILKAGLT

-590 KDGMQCVL
+590 KNGMQCVL
-598 TEIRDLG
+598 TEIRELG

-626 EMPAGPGAAAL
+626 EVPAGTGAAAL

-669 IGREIECALRT
+669 LGREIEYAIRT
-680 LQLVKSLLSTTPTDE
+680 LQLVKSLLYTAPTDE

-712 MTYHRRYGGRLQI
+712 MTYHRRYGGRLQV

-750 DASKHLPGNN
+750 KAAKHLPGND

-782 ANIEQLAETK
+782 ANIEQLAETVDNK
-792 NNNRENLIKL
+792 RENLIKL
-802 LDEQISSIERI
+802 VETQINSIERI
-813 SEIVTR
+813 AEIVNR
-819 LYLSHAPRTGV
+819 LYLSHAPRADV
-830 LHATTTKMSEV
+830 FHATMTDVSEV

>member
-1 MECVETEDFFIKSIS
+1 MECVVTEDFFIKSIS

-41 NMSFSHKGT
+41 SMSFSHKGT
-50 DPIPLVITTD
+50 DPLPLVISTD
-60 EWKTLEA
+60 DWKTIEA
-67 GVAQRARLFNALAS
+67 GVAQRAKLFNALAS

-113 RPAGGLFVN
+113 RPAGGIFVN
-122 LASTDVVRLKDGSF
+122 LASTDVVRLQDGSF

-183 DGLDEMHKEICNR
+183 DGLDDMHKEIHTQ
-196 GESDKV
+196 GEPEKV

-212 RRAEDAVIARYLGIS
+212 RRAEDAVIARYLGIP

-264 DPLELRVDSGE
+264 DPLELRIDSGE

-319 ELLLHDVETLWLGN
+319 ELLLRDVETLWLGN
-333 EEDAERVLNDP
+333 ADDAEHVMAEP

-362 EPKAYASMTTTAQL
+362 KPKAYASMTTTAQL

-389 VAEKNMD
+389 VAEKSID
-396 VATVYAYR
+396 VATVYTYR
-404 ETISTV
+404 ETPQNAAQSNAA
-410 HGDSKKE
+410 HSDSGKTDGPE
-417 DHPQFSPAVALMRFF
+417 FTQAVAKMRFF
-432 AVNTAK
+432 AVNTA
-438 NLSEPETTVMPGG
+438 SETAVMPGG
-451 LGIFKFADKA
+451 LGILDD
-461 SASST
+461 
-466 VSFSKAKAIGEELG
+466 GLG

-488 ENPVANF
+488 EKPVANF

-522 FRLGRALSASNM
+522 FRLGRDLSASNM

-566 DESQSRLAQD
+566 DESQSRLALD

-637 LPYLKEVLSDS
+637 LPYLKAVLSDS

-669 IGREIECALRT
+669 LGREIESAIRT
-680 LQLVKSLLSTTPTDE
+680 LELIKDLLSTVPADE

-750 DASKHLPGNN
+750 EASKHLPGNN

-813 SEIVTR
+813 AEIVTR
-819 LYLSHAPRTGV
+819 LYLSHAPRAGV
-830 LHATTTKMSEV
+830 IHATTTNMSEV

>member
-41 NMSFSHKGT
+41 SMSISHKGT

-93 KLSAALLFANPDF
+93 KLPAALLFASPDF

-183 DGLDEMHKEICNR
+183 DGLDEMHKEIRNW

-212 RRAEDAVIARYLGIS
+212 RRAEDAVIARYLGIP

-238 MQVYMK
+238 MQVYIK

-333 EEDAERVLNDP
+333 DENAERILNDP

-389 VAEKNMD
+389 VAEKSID
-396 VATVYAYR
+396 VATVYTYR
-404 ETISTV
+404 EPPLNAAQNNAARS
-410 HGDSKKE
+410 DSGKSSR
-417 DHPQFSPAVALMRFF
+417 PVFSSVTARMRFF
-432 AVNTAK
+432 AVNTK
-438 NLSEPETTVMPGG
+438 KETAVMPGG
-451 LGIFKFADKA
+451 LGILGD
-461 SASST
+461 
-466 VSFSKAKAIGEELG
+466 GLG

-680 LQLVKSLLSTTPTDE
+680 LQLVKSLLSRAPTDE
-695 MTNLRLLQAV
+695 MTNLQLLQAV

-750 DASKHLPGNN
+750 EASKHLPGNN

-802 LDEQISSIERI
+802 LDEQINSIERI
-813 SEIVTR
+813 AEIVTR
-819 LYLSHAPRTGV
+819 LYLSHAPRAGV
-830 LHATTTKMSEV
+830 IHATTTNMSEV

>member
-1 MECVETEDFFIKSIS
+1 MNCIETEDTFIKSIS
-16 AMSKVEFEHRCRRL
+16 ALSKVEFEHRCRRL

-41 NMSFSHKGT
+41 SMGGNHKGT
-50 DPIPLVITTD
+50 DPIPLVITAE

-67 GVAQRARLFNALAS
+67 GVAQRARLFNALAN
-81 DIYGEQRLWKEG
+81 DIYGEQILWKEG
-93 KLSAALLFANPDF
+93 NLPAALLFANPDF
-106 LQVVWKV
+106 LQVVWKA
-113 RPAGGLFVN
+113 RPIGGTFVN
-122 LASTDVVRLKDGSF
+122 ISSTDVARLEDGTF
-136 VAVADHLQ
+136 VALADHLQ

-164 ELFRSMRTERLAV
+164 ELFRNMRTERLAG

-183 DGLDEMHKEICNR
+183 DMLDAMHKDIGTQ
-196 GESDKV
+196 GETGKV

-207 GPENP
+207 GPDNP
-212 RRAEDAVIARYLGIS
+212 RRGEDAVIARYLGIP

-238 MQVYMK
+238 LQVYMK

-264 DPLELRVDSGE
+264 DPLELRIDSGE
-275 GAVGLISTVRAGN
+275 GAVSLISAVRAGN

-299 LESPMFKPFLP
+299 LESPLFKPFLP
-310 EICRELLGE
+310 EICRKLLGE
-319 ELLLHDVETLWLGN
+319 ELLLRDAETIWLGN
-333 EEDAERVLNDP
+333 AADAERVMAEPD
-344 EKWIFKKA
+344 KWIFKKA
-352 FRDAENFKET
+352 FREEGTLKAAE
-362 EPKAYASMTTTAQL
+362 PRAYASMTTTAQL
-376 ALLQAVEEAPEQW
+376 ALLQAIENAPEEW
-389 VAEKNMD
+389 VAERAMNL
-396 VATVYAYR
+396 ATVYAYR
-404 ETISTV
+404 GALT
-410 HGDSKKE
+410 
-417 DHPQFSPAVALMRFF
+417 PAVSLMRFF
-432 AVNTAK
+432 AVNTA
-438 NLSEPETTVMPGG
+438 NETAVMPGG
-451 LGIFKFADKA
+451 LGIFRFADTGAAANTA
-461 SASST
+461 SISRVCSANE
-466 VSFSKAKAIGEELG
+466 VLG

-488 ENPVANF
+488 ESPVANF
-495 SLLAPASQT
+495 SLLAPAGQA

-509 ASGNLPSRAAENL
+509 AGGDLPSRAAESL

-534 MARIARGIAVRLSD
+534 MARIARGIALRLSD

-553 MPELPWILKAGLS
+553 MPELPWILKAGLT

-590 KDGMQCVL
+590 KNGMQCVL

-626 EMPAGPGAAAL
+626 EMPAGAGAAAL

-669 IGREIECALRT
+669 LGREIECAIRT
-680 LQLVKSLLSTTPTDE
+680 LQLIRDLLSTAPEDE

-712 MTYHRRYGGRLQI
+712 MTYHRRYGGRLQV

-750 DASKHLPGNN
+750 KAAKHLPGND

-782 ANIEQLAETK
+782 ANIEQLAETVDNK
-792 NNNRENLIKL
+792 RENLTKL
-802 LDEQISSIERI
+802 VDAQISSIERI
-813 SEIVTR
+813 AEIVNR
-819 LYLSHAPRTGV
+819 LYLSHAPRAGV
-830 LHATTTKMSEV
+830 FHATTTDVSEV